1 MRSRGKLQGAVEVFL
16 ILCLVTGNLSA
27 ALLQVEDIQLP
38 IPACWWYQHTGGEN
52 GYFYITNGSTSSAV
66 MRTVGAPAYNYKINS
81 GLVTISQSVLID
93 DLSSGGTA
101 HGEFAGGATL
111 TVEGTVENIST
122 GETSFGIILEATM
135 DLSALH
141 TWELLEDGYE
151 NFDVSLN
158 FTPTDGGLNMGM
170 VVGSDTLIIGVFRAD
185 LSFQQCGPGGVDNFS
200 SKNILGMANTIQI
213 TAIPEP
219 ATVLLLGFGTLLIYR
234 RKSKS

>member
-1 MRSRGKLQGAVEVFL
+1 MRSRGKLQGAGGVIL

-38 IPACWWYQHTGGEN
+38 IPGCWWYQHTGGEN

-66 MRTVGAPAYNYKINS
+66 MRTVGAPAYNYKINE
-81 GLVTISQSVLID
+81 GLVTIDQCVLID
-93 DLSSGGTA
+93 DLSSGSTA

-122 GETSFGIILEATM
+122 GETSSGTILVALM

-141 TWELLEDGYE
+141 TWELVEDGYD
-151 NFDVSLN
+151 NFDVSHN
-158 FTPTDGGLNMGM
+158 FTPTDGGLKTGL
-170 VVGSDTLIIGVFRAD
+170 VVGSDTLTIGVFRAD
-185 LSFQQCGPGGVDNFS
+185 LSFQQCGPGDVDNFS
-200 SKNILGMANTIQI
+200 SMNIMGMGNTIQI

-234 RKSKS
+234 RRGKS